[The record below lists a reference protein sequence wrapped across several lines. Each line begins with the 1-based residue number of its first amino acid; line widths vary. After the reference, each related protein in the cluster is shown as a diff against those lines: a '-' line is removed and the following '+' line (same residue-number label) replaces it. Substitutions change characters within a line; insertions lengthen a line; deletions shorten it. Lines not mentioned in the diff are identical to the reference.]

1 MSTRRMF
8 AGLVLG
14 LTAYLPGIRVAAA
27 ADRVKPIDG
36 EFVQVAE
43 AALFRDG
50 QLTLSGVGK
59 FTTYFADRP
68 ARSAGKTA
76 HERFFQAWSQGP
88 NSFASDPPNAGL
100 TYVQNGEVSSAVV
113 ELRNPS
119 FSDGK
124 IAYSIKVLDGTVP
137 ENMKQV
143 SMFIDAGG
151 LMQCVAYGDCVSQ

>member
-1 MSTRRMF
+1 MV
-8 AGLVLG
+8 AG
-14 LTAYLPGIRVAAA
+14 T
-27 ADRVKPIDG
+27 K
-36 EFVQVAE
+36 
-43 AALFRDG
+43 
-50 QLTLSGVGK
+50 QLCQ
-59 FTTYFADRP
+59 
-68 ARSAGKTA
+68 RS
-76 HERFFQAWSQGP
+76 SQC
-88 NSFASDPPNAGL
+88 GL

-151 LMQCVAYGDCVSQ
+151 LMQCVAYGCDLN